1 MIDYGLGK
9 DWTTYHV
16 IKVGDNL
23 GLYVD
28 TLNVNG
34 TPWKYTS
41 IWYLVSLIIQS
52 YTIYNS
58 LFFAK
63 NMIFTKQSH
72 VCYILCIKPS

>member
-9 DWTTYHV
+9 DWITYHV

-34 TPWKYTS
+34 TP
-41 IWYLVSLIIQS
+41 
-52 YTIYNS
+52 
-58 LFFAK
+58 
-63 NMIFTKQSH
+63 
-72 VCYILCIKPS
+72 